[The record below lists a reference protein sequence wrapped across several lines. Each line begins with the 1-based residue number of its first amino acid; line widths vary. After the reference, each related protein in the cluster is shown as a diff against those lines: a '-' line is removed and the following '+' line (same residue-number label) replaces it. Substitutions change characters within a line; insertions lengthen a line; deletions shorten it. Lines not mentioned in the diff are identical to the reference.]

1 MLGFS
6 LLDCTKSVLTSLT
19 KHLFSVHKTRKCK
32 TINDIAPIGKSNKK
46 GIKVKFHPLYLESR
60 KTTKSRCTGFQ
71 PHAAAFVFLKVNNIT
86 DMKRR
91 LTDPFPLIR

>member
-32 TINDIAPIGKSNKK
+32 TINDIAPIGESNKK
-46 GIKVKFHPLYLESR
+46 GIKVKFHPLYLECRVLESR
-60 KTTKSRCTGFQ
+60 WQREPPTAKKSISLPVQ
-71 PHAAAFVFLKVNNIT
+71 I
-86 DMKRR
+86 
-91 LTDPFPLIR
+91 